1 MPGKHNTLHG
11 KLLVTLSEFLN
22 MSLVNILSLSALLYV
37 FITKIIVLA

>member
-1 MPGKHNTLHG
+1 MPGKHNTRYG

-22 MSLVNILSLSALLYV
+22 VSVVNILTHSSLLYV